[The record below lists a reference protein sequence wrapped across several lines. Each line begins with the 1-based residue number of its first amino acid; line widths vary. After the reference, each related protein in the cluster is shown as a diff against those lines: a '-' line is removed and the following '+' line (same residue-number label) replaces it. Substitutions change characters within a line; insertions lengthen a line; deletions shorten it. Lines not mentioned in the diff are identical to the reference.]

1 MRYRY
6 SDPALRTLLC
16 GQYALGTLRGL
27 ARRRFEHLLPG
38 DGALRAELRWWEQRL
53 SLLALRRAPVKPR
66 DIVWVELRHRVEQL
80 EQHHR
85 PAIQTTRAPGSGW
98 AWLATAASVVLAAAL
113 FINLHQPPPPPQ
125 IVVQRVPVEVP
136 APEPFVAILQPDA
149 KFSAWMVT
157 VTPKNGRVMIKT
169 LRPMPVAAGQ
179 SMELWVIA
187 GGKPVSMGVLPE
199 SGKLEKAWPASVP
212 FAEGL
217 VLAVSVEPTGGSP
230 TGAPTGPVVT
240 TGTIQ
245 QAS

>member
-6 SDPALRTLLC
+6 SQPALRKLLC
-16 GQYALGTLRGL
+16 GQYALGTLRGA

-53 SLLALRRAPVKPR
+53 SLLALRHAPVKPR

-80 EQHHR
+80 EQR
-85 PAIQTTRAPGSGW
+85 PTTQKPRASATQRW
-98 AWLATAASVVLAAAL
+98 AWLATAASVILATAL
-113 FINLHQPPPPPQ
+113 FVNVRQPPPLPQ
-125 IVVQRVPVEVP
+125 VVEVP
-136 APEPFVAILQPDA
+136 APEPFVTVLQPDA

-157 VTPKNGRVMIKT
+157 VTPKSGRVMVKT
-169 LRPMPVAAGQ
+169 LRAMPVAAGH

-187 GGKPVSMGVLPE
+187 GGKPVSMGVLSE
-199 SGKLEKAWPASVP
+199 SGKQEKSWPASVP

-230 TGAPTGPVVT
+230 TGAPTGPVIT